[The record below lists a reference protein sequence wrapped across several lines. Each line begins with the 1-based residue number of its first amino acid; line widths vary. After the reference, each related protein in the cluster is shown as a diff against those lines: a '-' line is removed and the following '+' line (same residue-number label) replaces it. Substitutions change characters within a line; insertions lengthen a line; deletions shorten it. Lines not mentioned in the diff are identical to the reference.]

1 MNRIVTAWTG
11 ASLGVRLGIAFGS
24 ITILL
29 SAVLGR
35 ISGNLAEEQIKQ
47 DIGQD
52 LTQIAQQM
60 SGSLDQNLFERY
72 REIQIIAGL
81 EPFRNPQTSDSE
93 IQAVLDTLQ
102 NTYSNYAWIGFADQ
116 QGIVQ
121 ASTQGILEGVSVAQ
135 RDWFVQAQDQPF
147 VGDVHEAV
155 LLAKLLPNPTDAPLR
170 FVDVASPVR
179 DAQGSFQGVLGA
191 HLSWAWA
198 EDVKT
203 TLLNTPAADGKE
215 ILIVDQ
221 FGTVLLGPDRW
232 QGQTLEL
239 ESLRLASVADSGYT
253 VERWPDGNTY
263 LVGFVESQG
272 YLTYSGL
279 GWTVLV
285 YEPAATAFSPARTL
299 YWQILIG
306 GVVLGSGFAVIGW
319 LTASLI
325 TKPLLKI
332 AIAADQIRAGNRRA
346 KLPKTSGRSE
356 ITRLSRALNQLLTNL
371 FKKEQELKLANA
383 NLELQLET
391 LRQTKQSLQRD
402 REQLRQIVDGIE
414 DPLLLREIGTGNMIF
429 CNAGYKRLYSSPGRD
444 DTTPETWLQYV
455 YPHDRD
461 WVAQKINLEVQ
472 GISFINEEYRTV
484 DTDGNVRWIWDRS
497 FPIRDETGT
506 VYRYVVIKR
515 DITELRQSHEMLQ
528 SLMEGTAAVTGRA
541 FFEKLVQ
548 YLAAALGA
556 DYVFV
561 AQRSSSKRLDSEP
574 SAAKQA
580 NSEQSR
586 DTLQTIAFWA
596 HGQLRPNITY
606 QPDNTP
612 CAVVLRKGRY
622 CCSHQVSQLFAGN
635 LYLPQLEAESYA
647 GVALINAAGET
658 LGTLSAISRTPL
670 CDRDDYMTILQIF
683 ANRATAEL
691 ERRYSQIALQ
701 DSEARFRL
709 LAENVKD
716 LVCLHD
722 LSGRFLYLS
731 PSCQSLLGF
740 EPGEL
745 IRSHPYRHCHPDDRA
760 LVRLQLKHAVNRNS
774 SDPLVYRCLRKD
786 GSYIWLE
793 TLVKVIP
800 ASVDAPAYIQTSSR
814 NITDKILAQ
823 QQLEHGATHDSLTGL
838 PNRALLL
845 ERLDLA
851 IERAKRHT
859 NFHFAILFVDL
870 DRFKI
875 INDSLGHSTGD
886 QLLQIVAQKLEQMTR
901 DIDLPARIGGDEFV
915 LLLEEIEGLK
925 TAVQVAEKIV
935 SEFRTAIPL
944 AQQNVVIGASVGIVL
959 GTAEHTNGLDL
970 LRNADIAMYS
980 AKHQGGSRYAIFNQ
994 EMYGQTLQRLEL
1006 ENELR
1011 QALEREEFTLRYQ
1024 PIMTLSTGKLAGFEA
1039 LVRWQHPQKGF
1050 ISPVDFIPIAE
1061 DTGLIVQL
1069 GAWVLREACRQMV
1082 QWQSQFPVAA
1092 DLKISVNLSMK
1103 QLKEPDLVAQVEQIL
1118 QETALDGRCLALE
1131 ITESMFM
1138 ADINAINQ
1146 RLQTLKRLSIQISI
1160 DDFGTGFSSLSY
1172 LHSLSVDNLK
1182 IDRSFVSNLL
1192 NSQSNLNI
1200 AKTIVRLSRQL
1211 GLKAIA
1217 EGIETPEQ
1225 LQQLKVFGCDMGQ
1238 GYLFN
1243 APVTCE
1249 AAATLIAEINHTSE
1263 VEGFT
1268 DNGI

>member
-1 MNRIVTAWTG
+1 MNRIVTAWTS

-29 SAVLGR
+29 SAILGR
-35 ISGNLAEEQIKQ
+35 ISGNLAEEEIKQ

-60 SGSLDQNLFERY
+60 AGSLDQNLFERY

-81 EPFRNPQTSDSE
+81 EPFRNPQASDSE

-102 NTYSNYAWIGFADQ
+102 DTYSIYAWIGFADQ
-116 QGIVQ
+116 QGVVQ
-121 ASTQGILEGVSVAQ
+121 ASTQGILEGISVAQ
-135 RDWFVQAQDQPF
+135 RDWFVQAQDRPF

-155 LLAKLLPNPTDAPLR
+155 LLAELLPNPTDTPLR
-170 FVDVASPVR
+170 FVDVSSPVL
-179 DAQGSFQGVLGA
+179 DAQGNLQGVLGA

-203 TLLNTPAADGKE
+203 TLLSAPAADGKE
-215 ILIVDQ
+215 ILVVDQ
-221 FGTVLLGPDRW
+221 FGTVLLGPERW
-232 QGQTLEL
+232 QGRTLEL
-239 ESLRLASVADSGYT
+239 DSLRLADVADSGYT

-272 YLTYSGL
+272 YLTYPGL

-285 YEPAATAFSPARTL
+285 YQPVATAFSPARTL

-306 GVVLGSGFAVIGW
+306 GVVLGSGFAAIGW
-319 LTASLI
+319 LAASLI

-332 AIAADQIRAGNRRA
+332 AIAADQIRAGNRQA
-346 KLPKTSGRSE
+346 KLPKTRGRSE

-371 FKKEQELKLANA
+371 FNKEQELKLANA

-402 REQLRQIVDGIE
+402 REQLQQIVDGIE
-414 DPLLLREIGTGNMIF
+414 DPLLLREISTGKMIF
-429 CNAGYKRLYSSPGRD
+429 CNTGYQRLYGDPRRD
-444 DTTPETWLQYV
+444 YTTPETWLQYV
-455 YPHDRD
+455 HPDDRNR
-461 WVAQKINLEVQ
+461 VAQKINLEVQ
-472 GISFINEEYRTV
+472 GASFINEEYRTV
-484 DTDGNVRWIWDRS
+484 DVNGNVRWIWDRS

-515 DITELRQSHEMLQ
+515 DITELKQSHEMLQ

-548 YLAAALGA
+548 YLATALDA

-561 AQRSSSKRLDSEP
+561 AERIGAEPSGFQSSDSE
-574 SAAKQA
+574 QA
-580 NSEQSR
+580 GER
-586 DTLQTIAFWA
+586 LQTIAFWA
-596 HGQLRPNITY
+596 QGQLRPNIAY
-606 QPDNTP
+606 RSDNTP
-612 CAVVLRKGRY
+612 CAVVLREGSY
-622 CCSHQVSQLFAGN
+622 CCGSQASRVFTDY
-635 LYLPQLEAESYA
+635 LYLPHIEAESYA
-647 GVALINAAGET
+647 GVALTNATGDV
-658 LGTLSAISRTPL
+658 LGTLSAISKKTL
-670 CDRDDYMTILQIF
+670 CDRADYMAILQIF

-691 ERRYSQIALQ
+691 ERQYSQVALR

-722 LSGRFLYLS
+722 ISGRFLYLS

-740 EPGEL
+740 EPSEL
-745 IRSHPYRHCHPDDRA
+745 TRSHPYRHCHPEDRA
-760 LVRLQLKHAVNRNS
+760 LVRLQLRHSASGDR
-774 SDPLVYRCLRKD
+774 SDPLVYRCRRKD
-786 GSYIWLE
+786 GNYIWLE
-793 TLVKVIP
+793 TLIKLIP
-800 ASVDAPAYIQTSSR
+800 ASANAPAYIQTSSR

-859 NFHFAILFVDL
+859 NFHFAVLFVDL

-875 INDSLGHSTGD
+875 INDSLGHSAGD

-901 DIDLPARIGGDEFV
+901 DIDLPARIGSDEFV
-915 LLLEEIEGLK
+915 LLLEDIEGLK
-925 TAVQVAEKIV
+925 TAVQVAEQIV
-935 SEFRTAIPL
+935 TEFKTAIPL

-959 GTAEHTNGLDL
+959 GTAEHTDGLDI

-1006 ENELR
+1006 EHELR

-1039 LVRWQHPQKGF
+1039 LVRWQHPKKGF

-1069 GAWVLREACRQMV
+1069 GAWVLREACRQMA
-1082 QWQSQFPVAA
+1082 QWQTQFPAAA

-1103 QLKEPDLVAQVEQIL
+1103 QLKETDLVSQVEQIL
-1118 QETALDGRCLALE
+1118 RETGLAGRCLALE

-1138 ADINAINQ
+1138 EDINTINQ
-1146 RLQTLKRLSIQISI
+1146 RLQMLSSLAIQISI

-1182 IDRSFVSNLL
+1182 IDRSFVSNLF
-1192 NSQSNLNI
+1192 NSQRNLSI

-1225 LQQLKVFGCDMGQ
+1225 LQQLKSFGCDMGQ

-1249 AAATLIAEINHTSE
+1249 VAETLIAEMYSTPN
-1263 VEGFT
+1263 VEECADNRAT
-1268 DNGI
+1268 D

>member
-1 MNRIVTAWTG
+1 MNRLITAWTG

-29 SAVLGR
+29 SAILGR

-60 SGSLDQNLFERY
+60 AGSLDQNLFERY

-81 EPFRNPQTSDSE
+81 EPFRNPQTSNSE
-93 IQAVLDTLQ
+93 IQAVLNILQ
-102 NTYSNYAWIGFADQ
+102 DTYSNYAWIGFADQ

-135 RDWFVQAQDQPF
+135 RDWFVQAQERPF

-155 LLAKLLPNPTDAPLR
+155 LLAELLPNPTDTPLR

-179 DAQGSFQGVLGA
+179 DAQGNFQGVLGA
-191 HLSWAWA
+191 HLSWAWV

-203 TLLNTPAADGKE
+203 TLLNTPAASGKN
-215 ILIVDQ
+215 ILVVDQ

-239 ESLRLASVADSGYT
+239 ESLRLADVADSGYT

-279 GWTVLV
+279 GWTILV
-285 YEPAATAFSPARTL
+285 YEPVATAFSPARTL

-319 LTASLI
+319 LAASLI

-371 FKKEQELKLANA
+371 FNKEQELQIANA
-383 NLELQLET
+383 NLEFQLET
-391 LRQTKQSLQRD
+391 LRQTEQSLQRD
-402 REQLRQIVDGIE
+402 RKQLQQIVDGIE
-414 DPLLLREIGTGNMIF
+414 DPLLLREIGTGKMIF
-429 CNAGYKRLYSSPGRD
+429 CNAGYKRLYSHPDRD
-444 DTTPETWLQYV
+444 ETTPEIWLQYV
-455 YPHDRD
+455 YPDDRD

-484 DTDGNVRWIWDRS
+484 DADGNVRWIWDRS

-515 DITELRQSHEMLQ
+515 DITELRQSHKMLQ

-548 YLAAALGA
+548 YLAAALDA
-556 DYVFV
+556 DHVFV
-561 AQRSSSKRLDSEP
+561 AQRSGSERFGSKQSG
-574 SAAKQA
+574 
-580 NSEQSR
+580 SEQSEER
-586 DTLQTIAFWA
+586 LQTIAFWSQ
-596 HGQLRPNITY
+596 GRLRPNITY
-606 QPDNTP
+606 RPDKTP
-612 CAVVLRKGRY
+612 CAIVLREGRY
-622 CCSHQVSQLFAGN
+622 CCNQQLSQVFADN
-635 LYLPQLEAESYA
+635 LYLPQLAAESYA
-647 GVALINAAGET
+647 GVALTNAAGAV
-658 LGTLSAISRTPL
+658 LGTLSAISKTPL
-670 CDRDDYMTILQIF
+670 CDRTDYMTILQIF

-691 ERRYSQIALQ
+691 ERRYSQMALQ
-701 DSEARFRL
+701 ESETRFRL

-722 LSGRFLYLS
+722 VSGRFLYLS

-745 IRSHPYRHCHPDDRA
+745 IHSHPYRYCHPHDRP
-760 LVRLQLKHAVNRNS
+760 LVRLQLKHAVNGDS
-774 SDPLVYRCLRKD
+774 SDPLVYRCRRKD
-786 GSYIWLE
+786 GGYIWLE

-800 ASVDAPAYIQTSSR
+800 ASINAPAYLQTSSR

-851 IERAKRHT
+851 IERAKHHV
-859 NFHFAILFVDL
+859 NFQFAVLFVDL

-901 DIDLPARIGGDEFV
+901 DIDLPARIGSDEFV
-915 LLLEEIEGLK
+915 LLLEDIEGLK
-925 TAVQVAEKIV
+925 TAVQIAEQIVAEL
-935 SEFRTAIPL
+935 RRAIPL
-944 AQQNVVIGASVGIVL
+944 AQQIVVIGASVGIVL
-959 GTAEHTNGLDL
+959 GTAEHTDGLDL
-970 LRNADIAMYS
+970 LRNADIAMHS
-980 AKHQGGSRYAIFNQ
+980 AKHDGGSRYAIFNQ
-994 EMYGQTLQRLEL
+994 EMYGQALQRMEL
-1006 ENELR
+1006 EHELR

-1039 LVRWQHPQKGF
+1039 LVRWQHPRKGF
-1050 ISPVDFIPIAE
+1050 ISPIDFIPIAE

-1069 GAWVLREACRQMV
+1069 GAWVLREACRQMA
-1082 QWQSQFPVAA
+1082 QWQAQFPAAA

-1103 QLKEPDLVAQVEQIL
+1103 QLKEPELVAQVEQIL
-1118 QETALDGRCLALE
+1118 QETGLAGRCLALE

-1138 ADINAINQ
+1138 EDIKAINQ
-1146 RLQTLKRLSIQISI
+1146 RLQTLNSLAIQISI

-1182 IDRSFVSNLL
+1182 IDRSFVSNLFK
-1192 NSQSNLNI
+1192 SQRNLSI

-1225 LQQLKVFGCDMGQ
+1225 LQQLKAFGCDMGQ

-1243 APVTCE
+1243 APVTGDVAE
-1249 AAATLIAEINHTSE
+1249 TLIAEMNNTSN
-1263 VEGFT
+1263 VEGFVG
-1268 DNGI
+1268 NGTNE

>member
-1 MNRIVTAWTG
+1 MNRIVIVWTG

-29 SAVLGR
+29 SAILGR

-72 REIQIIAGL
+72 REIQIIAEL

-102 NTYSNYAWIGFADQ
+102 DTYSNYAWIGFADR
-116 QGIVQ
+116 QGVVQ
-121 ASTQGILEGVSVAQ
+121 ASTQGILEGASVAQ
-135 RDWFVQAQDQPF
+135 RDWFVQAQDQPY

-155 LLAKLLPNPTDAPLR
+155 LLAKLLPNPTGTPLR

-179 DAQGSFQGVLGA
+179 DAQGNFQGVLGA
-191 HLSWAWA
+191 HLSWVWV
-198 EDVKT
+198 EEVKT
-203 TLLNTPAADGKE
+203 MLLATPAADGKD
-215 ILIVDQ
+215 ILVVDQ
-221 FGTVLLGPDRW
+221 FGTVLLGPEQW
-232 QGQTLEL
+232 QGQMLEL
-239 ESLRLASVADSGYT
+239 ESLRLAEVEGAGYT

-272 YLTYSGL
+272 YLTYPGL

-285 YEPAATAFSPARTL
+285 YEPAAIAFTPARTL
-299 YWQILIG
+299 YGQILVG
-306 GVVLGSGFAVIGW
+306 GLILGSSFAVIGW

-325 TKPLLKI
+325 TKPLEKI
-332 AIAADQIRAGNRRA
+332 AIAADQIRAGNRQA
-346 KLPKTSGRSE
+346 KLPKTRGRSE
-356 ITRLSRALNQLLTNL
+356 ITRLSQALNQLLANL
-371 FKKEQELKLANA
+371 FRQEQELKIANA
-383 NLELQLET
+383 NLEAQLEAQR
-391 LRQTKQSLQRD
+391 LTKRSLQRD
-402 REQLRQIVDGIE
+402 RKQLRQIVDGIE
-414 DPLLLREIGTGNMIF
+414 DPLLLREVGTGKMIF
-429 CNAGYKRLYSSPGRD
+429 CNAGYRKLYGWTERS

-455 YPHDRD
+455 HPDDRH
-461 WVAQKINLEVQ
+461 WVAQKINSETQ
-472 GISFINEEYRTV
+472 GISFINDEYRTV
-484 DTDGNVRWIWDRS
+484 DADGNIRWIWDRS
-497 FPIRDETGT
+497 FPIQDETGA

-515 DITELRQSHEMLQ
+515 DITELKRSHEMLQ
-528 SLMEGTAAVTGRA
+528 SLMGGTAAVTGRA

-548 YLAAALGA
+548 YLAAALDA
-556 DYVFV
+556 DHVFV
-561 AQRSSSKRLDSEP
+561 AERSG
-574 SAAKQA
+574 A
-580 NSEQSR
+580 EQSATEQSDPKQSGER
-586 DTLQTIAFWA
+586 LQTIAFWSQ
-596 HGQLRPNITY
+596 GQLRPNFTY
-606 QPDNTP
+606 HPANTP
-612 CAVVLRKGRY
+612 CAVVLREGRY
-622 CCSHQVSQLFAGN
+622 CCISQVSQVFADH
-635 LYLPQLEAESYA
+635 LYLPQIEAESYA
-647 GVALINAAGET
+647 GVALTNAAGDV
-658 LGTLSAISRTPL
+658 LGTLSAISRKPL
-670 CDRDDYMTILQIF
+670 CDRTDYLTILQIF

-691 ERRYSQIALQ
+691 ERRYSQTALQ
-701 DSEARFRL
+701 ESEARFRL

-722 LSGRFLYLS
+722 LSGKFLYLS
-731 PSCQSLLGF
+731 PSCQALLGF
-740 EPGEL
+740 ESDEL
-745 IRSHPYRHCHPDDRA
+745 VGNHPYRYCHPDDRA
-760 LVRLQLKHAVNRNS
+760 LVRLQLKHSANGDS
-774 SDPLVYRCLRKD
+774 SDPIVYRCRRKD

-800 ASVDAPAYIQTSSR
+800 ADTAETDAPAYIQTSSR
-814 NITDKILAQ
+814 NITDKILVQ
-823 QQLEHGATHDSLTGL
+823 QQLEHGATHDHLTGL

-851 IERAKRHT
+851 IERAKRHP
-859 NFHFAILFVDL
+859 HFCFAVLFVDL

-886 QLLQIVAQKLEQMTR
+886 QLLQIVAQKLERMTR

-915 LLLEEIEGLK
+915 VLLEEIDSLK
-925 TAVQVAEKIV
+925 DAVYLAEQIVAE
-935 SEFRTAIPL
+935 FRAPIWL
-944 AQQNVVIGASVGIVL
+944 AQQNIVVSTSVGIVL
-959 GTAEHTNGLDL
+959 GTADHTDGLEL

-980 AKHQGGSRYAIFNQ
+980 AKNQGGSRYAIFQQ
-994 EMYGQTLQRLEL
+994 EMYGKTLQRLEL

-1011 QALEREEFTLRYQ
+1011 QALTRQEFTLRYQ
-1024 PIMTLSTGKLAGFEA
+1024 PIVALSTGKLAGFES

-1061 DTGLIVQL
+1061 DTGLIVPL
-1069 GAWVLREACRQMV
+1069 GLWILRESCRQMA
-1082 QWQSQFPVAA
+1082 QWQAQFPAAA

-1103 QLKEPDLVAQVEQIL
+1103 QLKEADLVAQVEQIL
-1118 QETALDGRCLALE
+1118 QETGLAGRCLALE

-1138 ADINAINQ
+1138 EDIQTINE
-1146 RLQTLKRLSIQISI
+1146 RLKTLSNLAIQISI

-1182 IDRSFVSNLL
+1182 IDRSFVSNLFK
-1192 NSQSNLNI
+1192 SQRNFNI
-1200 AKTIVRLSRQL
+1200 AKTIVKLSRQL

-1225 LQQLKVFGCDMGQ
+1225 LQQLKAFGCDMGQ

-1249 AAATLIAEINHTSE
+1249 VAETLIAEISDTADGDLLATKQRE
-1263 VEGFT
+1263 
-1268 DNGI
+1268 